1 MTLSNLVPYLKQRE
15 IMGEE
20 LGEIDVTNG
29 PKDTQK
35 NGQTRIFGFSY
46 YSKDSK
52 GGL

>member
-1 MTLSNLVPYLKQRE
+1 MVPYLKQRK

-35 NGQTRIFGFSY
+35 NIQTRIFEFSY

-52 GGL
+52 RGL